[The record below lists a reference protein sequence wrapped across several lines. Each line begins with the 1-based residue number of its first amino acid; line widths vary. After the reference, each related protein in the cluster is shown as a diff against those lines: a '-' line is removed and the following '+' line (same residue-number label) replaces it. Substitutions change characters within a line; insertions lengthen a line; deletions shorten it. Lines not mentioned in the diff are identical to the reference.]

1 MLFTVLL
8 RLVIL
13 ALLLKLG
20 TPLALSF
27 HCCLY
32 HLFVQVL
39 HTGGGGE
46 SGVGVCT

>member
-1 MLFTVLL
+1 MLFTVLF

-13 ALLLKLG
+13 VQLLKLG
-20 TPLALSF
+20 TPLALLF

-32 HLFVQVL
+32 YLFVRAL